1 MACGN
6 INNPIPAARDK
17 SKSHSVS
24 SDQPAPTEDTVGFDW
39 LAQQNGGQFDP
50 VLFGDWREPQD
61 AVLSQDFGSFF
72 NDAFPLP
79 DLGSPSH
86 NLSEVATQPPKK
98 DLIAQIDSKLEEEVV
113 PGEDKSQMLSCTKIW
128 YVFLR
133 FERIFLPFLHL
144 SY

>member
-1 MACGN
+1 
-6 INNPIPAARDK
+6 
-17 SKSHSVS
+17 
-24 SDQPAPTEDTVGFDW
+24 
-39 LAQQNGGQFDP
+39 
-50 VLFGDWREPQD
+50 
-61 AVLSQDFGSFF
+61 
-72 NDAFPLP
+72 
-79 DLGSPSH
+79 
-86 NLSEVATQPPKK
+86 VATQPPKK